1 LGAVILFCPGIENT
15 GTVIDSKFG
24 VGNVDLLMIAV
35 DNGSDKMVYAGPVL
49 SHYEF
54 EMPEMARK
62 SDSEWQQDV
71 ESNSLPP
78 RPDWTKSYLISN
90 ERK

>member
-1 LGAVILFCPGIENT
+1 VGDPGS
-15 GTVIDSKFG
+15 VLHQG

-54 EMPEMARK
+54 EMPEMTRK
-62 SDSEWQQDV
+62 SDSEWQQDI
-71 ESNSLPP
+71 ESGTLPP
-78 RPDWTKSYLISN
+78 RPDWTKSYLVSGENSN
-90 ERK
+90 LPK